1 MLMLSAADVEQCLP
15 MQEAIA
21 GMRDAFAALARG
33 QVVQPPRLPMANP
46 ETNGILLAM
55 PAQLLAGPAPRTAVK
70 IVSVQPA
77 NPARGLPLIQG
88 QVLLLDSAT
97 GRVLANLAGNALTAI
112 RTGAVSG
119 LATDLLAL
127 ASARQAAIFGAG
139 AQARTQLEA
148 VCAVR
153 AIERVQVYAPTPA
166 RLPPSVQC
174 VAAASP
180 QAALA
185 GSEIVCAAT
194 TSAAPI
200 FDDADLEPG
209 AHVNAV
215 GVFEPDKQEIPA
227 ATVARA
233 RLYVDDRA
241 AAMEEAGDVLAPL
254 RAGTIAAS
262 HLRGTLG
269 ELVEGTCAGR
279 QRATDVTLFK
289 SVGLAVQDVAAA
301 SRAYENALAWGLG
314 QEFALET

>member
-1 MLMLSAADVEQCLP
+1 MR
-15 MQEAIA
+15 EAIA

-33 QVVQPPRLPMANP
+33 QAVQPPRLSMANP

-153 AIERVQVYAPTPA
+153 ALERVQVYAPTPARVETFRAAMAA

-194 TSAAPI
+194 TSAAPV

-269 ELVEGTCAGR
+269 ELVEGTCDGR